1 MSEYAICIKKEH
13 RGARCFGRKIW
24 VELGNDLLVVK
35 KQRTLFKSRS
45 DAFAEVEIDEIV
57 VDVSSEC
64 KK

>member
-1 MSEYAICIKKEH
+1 MSKYAICIKKEH
-13 RGARCFGRKIW
+13 RGAMCVGGKIW

-45 DAFAEVEIDEIV
+45 DAFAEVDIYEIV
-57 VDVSSEC
+57 VDVSSKC